1 MSKMLK
7 SRVMALN
14 PRFNYIPQGD
24 RHFLARETPKYKF
37 NVIGSGIMGQE
48 HVRVTMMEGRA
59 TIKGVY
65 DPNPGSIAGAQAE
78 YKQFDPEGALQVHE
92 SVEAACLDPDVD
104 GLIIATPNFTHVGL
118 IKEAIKSGK
127 HIMLEKPIATNLQ
140 DAYTIYEIGEEYKGV
155 FQVGLQYRYKPTYRE
170 TINMIMGQKSAVG
183 DIKTITMTEHRIP
196 FLDKVDQWNKFS
208 EYSGDTLVEKCCH
221 YFDLM
226 NLFAGARPVR
236 VYASG
241 SQAVNFVGYEYNG
254 KTSDIM
260 DNAMVVVDYENGVRA
275 NFNLCMFAPM
285 FYEELVLCGDSGY
298 LKTWEKEDF
307 LAQSSTGTGLEL
319 FRGDDQTS
327 LRMTPSYPA
336 TIQHSGHLGATFMEH
351 IDFVNNIDGIATPT
365 ATALEGLWS
374 IIVASAAQESIKQGQ
389 VVQINDYLQANNIN
403 I

>member
-1 MSKMLK
+1 
-7 SRVMALN
+7 
-14 PRFNYIPQGD
+14 
-24 RHFLARETPKYKF
+24 
-37 NVIGSGIMGQE
+37 
-48 HVRVTMMEGRA
+48 
-59 TIKGVY
+59 
-65 DPNPGSIAGAQAE
+65 
-78 YKQFDPEGALQVHE
+78 
-92 SVEAACLDPDVD
+92 
-104 GLIIATPNFTHVGL
+104 
-118 IKEAIKSGK
+118 
-127 HIMLEKPIATNLQ
+127 
-140 DAYTIYEIGEEYKGV
+140 
-155 FQVGLQYRYKPTYRE
+155 
-170 TINMIMGQKSAVG
+170 MIMGQKSAVG

>member
-140 DAYTIYEIGEEYKGV
+140 DAYTIYEMGEEYKGV